1 MLQVK
6 KIVGKLLSSNMYIL
20 FEDGI
25 SDCWLI
31 DIGDLSA
38 IEIELTNGWNV
49 KGVFLTHSHFDH
61 MAGINGL
68 CKMFPDCKV
77 YTSEYGREALYSEKK
92 NFSLYHEQSVVYEG
106 ENIEILR
113 DGDIVKL
120 FDDIELHVTA
130 TPGHCP
136 SCLTYY
142 TDEYVFTG
150 DAYIPDV
157 PVVTKLPKGSR
168 AQSAVSIEKIQEL
181 AKTRI
186 ILAGHDK
193 ENWESW
199 I

>member
-6 KIVGKLLSSNMYIL
+6 KIVGNLLSSNMYIL

-31 DIGDLSA
+31 DIGDISA
-38 IEIELTNGWNV
+38 IEKELANGWNV

-77 YTSEYGREALYSEKK
+77 YTSEYGREALYSDKK

-106 ENIEILR
+106 ENIEILK

-120 FDDIELHVTA
+120 FDDIELYVTA

-142 TDEYVFTG
+142 TNEYVFTG
-150 DAYIPDV
+150 DSYIPAV

-168 AQSAVSIEKIQEL
+168 AQSVVSIEKIQEL